1 MLEIQGRRVKS
12 REVEF
17 AEESRVCRG
26 RRRAAAWGR
35 RYRFVEQ
42 RFCGVGLLQSGHGGS
57 RAVEGP
63 NREDDRT
70 EPGTR
75 YPPNIEIDAIYPPPT
90 LLLRSRE
97 IQIQSSHSQ
106 YD

>member
-17 AEESRVCRG
+17 AEESRVCSG

-42 RFCGVGLLQSGHGGS
+42 ILWRRTIAV
-57 RAVEGP
+57 RAWRLAGC
-63 NREDDRT
+63 
-70 EPGTR
+70 
-75 YPPNIEIDAIYPPPT
+75 
-90 LLLRSRE
+90 
-97 IQIQSSHSQ
+97 
-106 YD
+106 